1 MVSNGAYIMR
11 IEDELP
17 SSNQARL
24 ARESRILNVFPMPF
38 CYIWLQES
46 TALVVLGVPAASFQ
60 RHLGSGH
67 GDEPFL
73 HIICA
78 VSTFPG
84 EVRSKPATSS
94 LWLVQNGFPS
104 SRTVIIPNI
113 LDSRN
118 LYKKIKE
125 KTKTGLLSIHCSSES
140 VLKLLMANYSM
151 ISVDV
156 YASPSPSAEALTP
169 HLLLYKYSLNHAT
182 CSQWLQSYRS
192 LRCHFFSTGVI
203 LWSSVK

>member
-1 MVSNGAYIMR
+1 M
-11 IEDELP
+11 
-17 SSNQARL
+17 
-24 ARESRILNVFPMPF
+24 
-38 CYIWLQES
+38 
-46 TALVVLGVPAASFQ
+46 VLGVPAASFQ

-78 VSTFPG
+78 VYTFPS

-94 LWLVQNGFPS
+94 LWLVKNGFPS

-125 KTKTGLLSIHCSSES
+125 KTKTGLLSSHCSSES

-156 YASPSPSAEALTP
+156 YASPSPNRSPHPSPVVVQVLLEPCHLQPVAAELPISPTK
-169 HLLLYKYSLNHAT
+169 LGS
-182 CSQWLQSYRS
+182 
-192 LRCHFFSTGVI
+192 
-203 LWSSVK
+203 